1 MSSFFIFLMES
12 KICYLKEPHGP
23 EDVYPMMVKDEELRS
38 FLNGLVDTPQWNKA
52 QSEREQVL
60 FVRYSC
66 QENGFNVSQYELA
79 RFFGTE
85 RSNIQYHINHP
96 FSSFENIPRPVGRPS
111 ILSEDEK
118 IHLIHWIKDS
128 FVQKYPA
135 TYQKIQEFIEDRFGK
150 KINIDTVRHMI
161 SVIDDLKIVRG
172 IPMENDRVF
181 CDPQK
186 IDNYFQELEEALMF
200 GIPPEFIINIDES
213 GFQEYVDAREV
224 QCIVPAHYQK
234 ETVRVPRER
243 NSKRST
249 MLCGICADG
258 STIKPMVVLA
268 RETMEQE
275 LLDNGYTP
283 DKVIYGRSDS
293 GFMNTNLFMKW
304 AKESFVPEMRAKR
317 AWHGYDGSI
326 LLIMDGFGVHDCDQF
341 HELMEEENIHPLL
354 LAPHS
359 SDQTQFLDLLI
370 FGLQKFEM

>member
-1 MSSFFIFLMES
+1 M
-12 KICYLKEPHGP
+12 
-23 EDVYPMMVKDEELRS
+23 
-38 FLNGLVDTPQWNKA
+38 
-52 QSEREQVL
+52 
-60 FVRYSC
+60 
-66 QENGFNVSQYELA
+66 SQYELA

-317 AWHGYDGSI
+317 AWHGYD
-326 LLIMDGFGVHDCDQF
+326 
-341 HELMEEENIHPLL
+341 
-354 LAPHS
+354 
-359 SDQTQFLDLLI
+359 
-370 FGLQKFEM
+370 